1 MTTKRA
7 TMLEAKARGA
17 MCSTGQRRMVVFLAE
32 DANTLV
38 THKLFSVSE
47 RLIQRLYSPCRLV
60 KNPEY
65 IFAG

>member
-17 MCSTGQRRMVVFLAE
+17 MCSTGQRRMVVLPAE

-38 THKLFSVSE
+38 THKLFSVSK
-47 RLIQRLYSPCRLV
+47 RLYSPCRLV